1 MRKLLLAGI
10 AAVGLAGAA
19 QAQTQMIKDTDDAKI
34 PAVGPYASP
43 LGAPAPAPGQFVVRL
58 NGTVRYYFAYATQ
71 PGVGPEGQ
79 KVASTHNLTLIR
91 LYPGFDAVAA
101 NGLKYGISA
110 EIREDG
116 GSPAGASPTSET
128 AKRNYMYWRRAYGYV
143 GGNWGKIQVGMG
155 DGPVSSMATGQM
167 YELGEANFCG
177 DMWGITAGL
186 NGTGPYPFVA
196 CTGSMYSTNKIAY
209 YSPQFM
215 GFDFGIA
222 YEHDTGTGGGVSG
235 CTTPAKGGPDDGKG
249 PYGCNSATSSWNSD
263 DLKRRRNLIDVA
275 LRYRGKFGGVGVA
288 AAGGYVHAG
297 KVNEPGGWSD
307 YEDLSFGWGGL
318 KLDYM
323 GFSLQGAIQGGDQ
336 NRNSLN
342 KKGAPS
348 QLSWQIGTSY
358 TNGPLLAGV
367 SYFEMESA
375 GAWSSPGNAKR
386 KDKGVYVG
394 VNYGIAPGL
403 SVLAAYAWAQS
414 EQAGKDINAFK
425 ANTQSKE
432 DAQMATVGVI
442 FRW

>member
-10 AAVGLAGAA
+10 AAVGLAGVA
-19 QAQTQMIKDTDDAKI
+19 QAQTQSMIKDTDDAKI
-34 PAVGPYASP
+34 PAVSHHAGPLA
-43 LGAPAPAPGQFVVRL
+43 APKPAPGQFVVRL
-58 NGTVRYYFAYATQ
+58 NGVVRYYFAYSTQ

-79 KVASTHNLTLIR
+79 KVASTHNLSLIR

-155 DGPVSSMATGQM
+155 DGPVSSMAVGQM
-167 YELGEANFCG
+167 YELGDANFCG

-215 GFDFGIA
+215 GFDFGFA

-235 CTTPAKGGPDDGKG
+235 CSGQD
-249 PYGCNSATSSWNSD
+249 GCNSQTVGDISN
-263 DLKRRRNLIDVA
+263 DLKRRRNLVDFG
-275 LRYRGKFGGVGVA
+275 LRYRGKLGPVGVA

-297 KVNEPGGWSD
+297 KVNEVGGGSD
-307 YEDLSFGWGGL
+307 YDDLSFGWGGV

-342 KKGAPS
+342 KKGAPD

-375 GAWSSPGNAKR
+375 GAWSAPGQAKR

-414 EQAGKDINAFK
+414 EQAGKDINSFK
-425 ANTQSKE
+425 AGTQSKE